1 MNSPWDIYIRRY
13 NDFVYSLGQTQIGAV
28 VQSEFLDD
36 FPRKVPEPLKTDLV
50 KALVAINKFVDEELA
65 GETNESGDSTVGSD
79 EKRKGFTMM
88 LTMVYAG
95 AASRDE
101 SKVNID
107 FGNSTQT
114 QALAM
119 IIAHLE
125 AFLADSVRTIC
136 CVRPE
141 VMKCD
146 KKIDWRT
153 VLELN
158 GWDEIRDHL
167 IEEYVFNFGW
177 GSINDSIEAAR
188 KNLGLPLSKIDADVL
203 ADIHAAEQ
211 IRNIAL
217 HNGGRASAEFLR
229 RTEREDL
236 SVGDSVPVTGK
247 MIAGAA
253 SNALLVASEFCLDV
267 SQVHFGKQREEIKG
281 IWTQK

>member
-1 MNSPWDIYIRRY
+1 M
-13 NDFVYSLGQTQIGAV
+13 
-28 VQSEFLDD
+28 DD